1 MTNSSTSK
9 RFFVG
14 LEGLR
19 GLAACMVLVFH
30 ATWTH
35 SLKDISI
42 VQNSW
47 LFVDLFFVL
56 SGFVIA
62 NRYIGHMHSGKDKI
76 AYGISRFFRIYPL
89 HLFYLLL
96 FVLLHFVVLKL
107 SSTGLISGKMTET
120 NEPFLTQ
127 LFANIFLLHSTG
139 ITPNNAFN
147 LPSWSIS
154 AEAVAYFF
162 FFLVSAIG
170 LTNKY
175 RPLLWAA
182 LGLIFG
188 AILFSASKVD
198 ALDTT
203 YQFGAVRAIF
213 GFCLGVSMRG
223 LAEHLLDSQLVK
235 DNSNKFKAAQ
245 YLGFLLVLWILHVGE
260 AGNPITFL
268 APFIFAFFITS
279 LAVQEK
285 GALNA
290 VLTSKPF
297 RFLGVVS
304 YGVYLIHLLV
314 IIVLKNVVDI
324 LGLVQG
330 QQGLDDIVSPLVGNL
345 MVIVVLASSLLGAW
359 IINQI
364 IEKPF
369 IKLGKKLSA
378 KLPSESPKSVKA

>member
-1 MTNSSTSK
+1 MTNSSTNK

-19 GLAACMVLVFH
+19 GLAACMVLIFH

-35 SLKDISI
+35 SLQDVSI

-62 NRYIGHMHSGKDKI
+62 NRYIGNMQTSKDKI

-89 HLFYLLL
+89 HFFYLAL
-96 FVLLHFVVLKL
+96 FILLHFVVLKL
-107 SSTGLISGKMTET
+107 SASGMVSGKLTET
-120 NEPFLTQ
+120 NEPFWTQ

-139 ITPNNAFN
+139 VTPNNAFN

-162 FFLVSAIG
+162 FFIVSALG

-182 LGLIFG
+182 LGLTFG
-188 AILFSASKVD
+188 GILFSVSKVD
-198 ALDTT
+198 ALDSS
-203 YQFGAVRAIF
+203 YQFGAIRAIF
-213 GFCLGVSMRG
+213 GFSLGVSMRG
-223 LAEHLLDSQLVK
+223 VAEHLLDSQLVK
-235 DNSNKFKAAQ
+235 SHSNKFKAAQ
-245 YLGFLLVLWILHVGE
+245 YLGLLLVLWILHVGA

-279 LAVQEK
+279 LAIQETS
-285 GALNA
+285 ALNT

-304 YGVYLIHLLV
+304 YGVYLIHLLI

-330 QQGLDDIVSPLVGNL
+330 EDGLNDVVSPLVGNA
-345 MVIVVLASSLLGAW
+345 MVVIVLISSLIGAW
-359 IINQI
+359 VINQI

-369 IKLGKKLSA
+369 IKMGKKLSK
-378 KLPSESPKSVKA
+378 KLPDEAQQAAQA

>member
-188 AILFSASKVD
+188 AILFSVSKVD

-223 LAEHLLDSQLVK
+223 LAEHLLDSQIIK

-260 AGNPITFL
+260 AGNSITFL

-314 IIVLKNVVDI
+314 IIVLKNIVDI

-330 QQGLDDIVSPLVGNL
+330 QQGLDDIVSPLVGNS
-345 MVIVVLASSLLGAW
+345 MVIVVLACSLLGAW

-369 IKLGKKLSA
+369 IKLGKKLST